1 MTDIIL
7 DEKALEAAVT
17 VADNVLMKKHMMNG
31 EITQDEFTAYIVE
44 AAIKAY
50 KANEVDDG
58 WMDIP
63 DDDEDAELRGLDF
76 PPEDKALLLGYYD
89 SFRKEWIYE
98 AGVYRCTKGGWM
110 NGLATHFQYLPNP
123 PKVNCTTINK
133 GDKR

>member
-58 WMDIP
+58 WMDIESAP
-63 DDDEDAELRGLDF
+63 TNGTPLILKDNHGCVYTGEYHLSYGYFAKHTQDGLVEHQYAEYF
-76 PPEDKALLLGYYD
+76 K
-89 SFRKEWIYE
+89 
-98 AGVYRCTKGGWM
+98 
-110 NGLATHFQYLPNP
+110 YLP
-123 PKVNCTTINK
+123 K
-133 GDKR
+133 GEIRYD